1 MNILLK
7 EESYRIVG
15 ICMKIHRDLGC
26 GFKEIIYKDAI
37 EIELRKQSIPFER
50 EKKISISFAGSPIT
64 RNFVVDFLVFES
76 IILEIKA
83 TSQIFTQSIFQTLN
97 YLKVSGLQLGIVF
110 NFGARSLEFKR
121 VLTGGKINQFQR

>member
-15 ICMKIHRDLGC
+15 ICMKVHRELGY

-37 EIELRKQSIPFER
+37 EIELRQQSIPFER
-50 EKKISISFAGSPIT
+50 EKKISISYAGSLIK
-64 RNFVVDFLVFES
+64 RNFAVDFLVFES

-83 TSQIFTQSIFQTLN
+83 TSQIFSQSIFQTLN

-121 VLTGGKINQFQR
+121 VLAGDKVR